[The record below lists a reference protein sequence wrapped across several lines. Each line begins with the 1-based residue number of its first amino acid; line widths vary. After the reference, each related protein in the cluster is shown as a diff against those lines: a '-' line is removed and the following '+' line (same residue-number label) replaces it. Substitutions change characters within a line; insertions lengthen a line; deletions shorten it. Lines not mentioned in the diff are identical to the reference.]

1 MPNTPSPEGELIRP
15 TDPQAPKSD
24 VQVPFL
30 FTADLLPTD
39 PPAWLSMLVAALT
52 NATNGIVV
60 SANVEG
66 RPIVYCNPAFERLT
80 GYTLS
85 EIVGRNCRFLQGEGT
100 DPEATRQMRTA
111 FDAGAA
117 IDLVVLNYKKSGT
130 PFWNALNIGPIHNIH
145 GELTHFIGV
154 QTDVTERIDLQR
166 QLEQRAFTD
175 VLTGLPN
182 RARFMHE
189 LESELALVDRHGHIA
204 LGFVDLDGFKSI
216 NDRYGH
222 KAGDELLVQVATRL
236 TGVVGGTDLVAR
248 LAGDEFVLLLR
259 QTASRHVLE
268 LMGSRILAVF
278 QPPFVLDAAT
288 VTVHASLGFVQH
300 VAGESATALLE
311 RADQCMYA
319 AKRQGKNGF
328 VTG

>member
-1 MPNTPSPEGELIRP
+1 
-15 TDPQAPKSD
+15 
-24 VQVPFL
+24 
-30 FTADLLPTD
+30 
-39 PPAWLSMLVAALT
+39 MLVAALT

-80 GYTLS
+80 GYTRS
-85 EIVGRNCRFLQGEGT
+85 EIVGHNCRFLQGEGT
-100 DPEATRQMRTA
+100 DPEAILQMRTA

-117 IDLVVLNYKKSGT
+117 IDLVVLNYKKSGI
-130 PFWNALNIGPIHNIH
+130 PFWNALNIGPIHNAQ
-145 GELTHFIGV
+145 GTLTHFIGV
-154 QTDVTERIDLQR
+154 QTDVTERIDLQK

-182 RARFMHE
+182 RAQFMHE
-189 LESELALVDRHGHIA
+189 LEHTLGLVDRQGHVA
-204 LGFVDLDGFKSI
+204 LGFVDLDGFKAV

-222 KAGDELLVQVATRL
+222 KVGDELLIQVATRL
-236 TGVVGGTDLVAR
+236 TGVVRGADLVAR

-259 QTASRHVLE
+259 HTESRHVLE
-268 LMGSRILAVF
+268 LIGSRILAAF
-278 QPPFVLDAAT
+278 QLPFVLDATT

-311 RADQCMYA
+311 RADHCMYA
-319 AKRQGKNGF
+319 AKRQGKNGL
-328 VTG
+328 VTD

>member
-1 MPNTPSPEGELIRP
+1 
-15 TDPQAPKSD
+15 
-24 VQVPFL
+24 
-30 FTADLLPTD
+30 
-39 PPAWLSMLVAALT
+39 MLVAALT
-52 NATNGIVV
+52 SATNGITI

-85 EIVGRNCRFLQGEGT
+85 EIVGHNCRFLQGEGT
-100 DPEATRQMRTA
+100 DPEAIQQMRAA

-117 IDLVVLNYKKSGT
+117 IDLVVLNYKKGGT
-130 PFWNALNIGPIHNIH
+130 PFWNALNIGPIHNAQ
-145 GELTHFIGV
+145 GALTHFIGV

-166 QLEQRAFTD
+166 HLEHRAFTD

-182 RARFMHE
+182 RAQFMHE
-189 LESELALVDRHGHIA
+189 LERELGLVDRQGHVA

-222 KAGDELLVQVATRL
+222 QAGDELLIQVAARL
-236 TGVVGGTDLVAR
+236 TGIVRGNDLVAR

-259 QTASRHVLE
+259 QTASRDVLE
-268 LMGSRILAVF
+268 LIGSRVLAVF
-278 QPPFVLDAAT
+278 QSPFVLDAT
-288 VTVHASLGFVQH
+288 IVTMHASLGFVQQ
-300 VAGESATALLE
+300 VPGESSAALLE
-311 RADQCMYA
+311 RADHCMYT
-319 AKRQGKNGF
+319 AKHQGKNGF

>member
-1 MPNTPSPEGELIRP
+1 
-15 TDPQAPKSD
+15 
-24 VQVPFL
+24 
-30 FTADLLPTD
+30 
-39 PPAWLSMLVAALT
+39 MLVAALT

-60 SANVEG
+60 SANVDG

-80 GYTLS
+80 EFSSS

-100 DPEATRQMRTA
+100 DPEAIRQMRIA
-111 FDAGAA
+111 FEGGTA
-117 IDLVVLNYKKSGT
+117 IDLVILNYKKSGT
-130 PFWNALNIGPIHNIH
+130 PFWNALNIGPIHNAQ
-145 GELTHFIGV
+145 GVLTHFIGV
-154 QTDVTERIDLQR
+154 QTDVTERIDLQK

-182 RARFMHE
+182 RAQFMHE
-189 LESELALVDRHGHIA
+189 LERELGLRDRQGHVA
-204 LGFVDLDGFKSI
+204 LGFVDLDDFKSI

-222 KAGDELLVQVATRL
+222 VAGDELLMQVATRL
-236 TGVVGGTDLVAR
+236 TGVARGIDLVAR
-248 LAGDEFVLLLR
+248 LGGDEFVLLLR

-268 LMGSRILAVF
+268 LIGSRTLAAF
-278 QPPFVLDAAT
+278 QLPFVLDAGT

-300 VAGESATALLE
+300 VAGESTAALLE

-319 AKRQGKNGF
+319 AKRQGKNSF

>member
-1 MPNTPSPEGELIRP
+1 
-15 TDPQAPKSD
+15 
-24 VQVPFL
+24 
-30 FTADLLPTD
+30 
-39 PPAWLSMLVAALT
+39 MLVAALT

-80 GYTLS
+80 GYSSS

-100 DPEATRQMRTA
+100 DPEAIRQMRIA
-111 FDAGAA
+111 FEAGTA

-130 PFWNALNIGPIHNIH
+130 PFWNALNIGPILNTQ
-145 GELTHFIGV
+145 GVLTHFIGV
-154 QTDVTERIDLQR
+154 QTDVTERIDLQK
-166 QLEQRAFTD
+166 QLQQRAFTD

-182 RARFMHE
+182 RAQFMHE
-189 LESELALVDRHGHIA
+189 LERELGLGERQGHVA
-204 LGFVDLDGFKSI
+204 LGFVDLDDFKLI

-222 KAGDELLVQVATRL
+222 MAGDELLVQVATRL
-236 TGVVGGTDLVAR
+236 TGVARGIDLVAR

-259 QTASRHVLE
+259 QTASRHALE
-268 LMGSRILAVF
+268 LIGSRTLAAF
-278 QPPFVLDAAT
+278 QPPFVLDADT

-300 VAGESATALLE
+300 VAGESTAALLE